1 MIRFSMRFSI
11 FKHRVLS
18 ALVLTALVAA
28 PLAAGELILPLAA
41 GSAPDGTAYTTRVW
55 VTNTGAVSRRLT
67 WTFIAPG
74 ADGTKANTSGSL
86 TVAPGDTVLAK
97 NLSPA
102 GKKGML
108 LLSGAP
114 QLSITPRL
122 EAHGPNGALRAATAG
137 PVVSGVELTPGT
149 GTLHLHSLS
158 HRQGGL
164 ITDLYVINASRQAT
178 QCTVNAFRDNG
189 TPIGTTLHLTLPPL
203 SLRVTERAVA
213 TFGATAIDE
222 ARFAISCGKAFYAW
236 ARVYKPGGGELN
248 LVTPAPALGRDVAA
262 VQ

>member
-1 MIRFSMRFSI
+1 MIRFLMTRYP
-11 FKHRVLS
+11 VLS
-18 ALVLTALVAA
+18 ALGLTALLAT

-41 GSAPDGTAYTTRVW
+41 GAAPDGTAYSTRVW

-74 ADGTKANTSGSL
+74 ADGTKAATSGSL
-86 TVAPGDTVLAK
+86 NIAAGDTVLAK

-102 GKKGML
+102 GKSGML
-108 LLSGAP
+108 LMSGAP

-122 EAHGPNGALRAATAG
+122 EAHGPNGALRAAAAG
-137 PVVSGVELTPGT
+137 PVVSGVELAPGN

-178 QCTVNAFRDNG
+178 QCTVNAFRENG
-189 TPIGTTLHLTLPPL
+189 TPIGTTLRLTLPPL
-203 SLRVTERAVA
+203 SLRVTEKAVA
-213 TFGATAIDE
+213 GFGANAIDE
-222 ARFAISCGKAFYAW
+222 ARVAVSCGQAFYAY

-248 LVTPAPALGRDVAA
+248 LVTPAPGLGRAVAA
-262 VQ
+262 AAQ

>member
-1 MIRFSMRFSI
+1 MIDFLMT
-11 FKHRVLS
+11 KHRVLS
-18 ALVLTALVAA
+18 ALVLTALLAA
-28 PLAAGELILPLAA
+28 PLAAGELIIPLAA
-41 GSAPDGTAYTTRVW
+41 GTAPDGTAYSTRVW

-74 ADGTKANTSGSL
+74 ADGTKATTSGSL
-86 TVAPGDTVLAK
+86 TIDAGNTVLAK

-102 GKKGML
+102 GRNGML

-122 EAHGPNGALRAATAG
+122 EAHGPSGALRAATAG
-137 PVVSGVELTPGT
+137 PVVSGVELTPAA

-178 QCTVNAFRDNG
+178 QCTVNAFRDDG
-189 TPIGTTLHLTLPPL
+189 SRIGTTLSLSLPPL
-203 SLRVTERAVA
+203 SLRVTEKAVGS
-213 TFGATAIDE
+213 FGATAIDE
-222 ARFAISCGKAFYAW
+222 ARFAISCGKPFYAW

-262 VQ
+262 SAGR